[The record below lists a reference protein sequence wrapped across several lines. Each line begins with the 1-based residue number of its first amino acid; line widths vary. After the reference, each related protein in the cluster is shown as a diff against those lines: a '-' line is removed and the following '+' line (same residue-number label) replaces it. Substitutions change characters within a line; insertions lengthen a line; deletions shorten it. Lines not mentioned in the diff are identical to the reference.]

1 MNLRPPFAPPGS
13 ASAADSPATTAW
25 HAIDA
30 DAALAA
36 LRSRRE
42 GLSTADATA
51 RLQRDGPNLLPEAA
65 PTSVLAMFAR
75 QFADFMIGVLIVA
88 ALVAAAIGEPV
99 EAAAILAIVVLN
111 AILGFSQEWRAEQA
125 MAALRAMSAPRAR
138 VLRDGGRTEIPAA
151 DLVVGDVV
159 WLEAGTKVP
168 ADLRLVDDAA
178 LRIEEA
184 ALTG

>member
-1 MNLRPPFAPPGS
+1 
-13 ASAADSPATTAW
+13 
-25 HAIDA
+25 
-30 DAALAA
+30 
-36 LRSRRE
+36 
-42 GLSTADATA
+42 
-51 RLQRDGPNLLPEAA
+51 
-65 PTSVLAMFAR
+65 
-75 QFADFMIGVLIVA
+75 MIGVLIVA

-184 ALTG
+184 ALTGESVPVDKHAQRCSRRRSCSPTDATWRTPERW